1 MPSLCLGNLEY
12 IIRLVT
18 SNKWAQTVRVIYQK
32 NFLSRVKKR
41 YWMIWNWI
49 IKTRLITATTE
60 RMIDKSEDV
69 NYFHSI
75 HERIIT
81 VGRNVRNPA
90 TNE

>member
-1 MPSLCLGNLEY
+1 
-12 IIRLVT
+12 
-18 SNKWAQTVRVIYQK
+18 
-32 NFLSRVKKR
+32 
-41 YWMIWNWI
+41 MIWNWI

-69 NYFHSI
+69 NSFHSI

>member
-1 MPSLCLGNLEY
+1 
-12 IIRLVT
+12 
-18 SNKWAQTVRVIYQK
+18 
-32 NFLSRVKKR
+32 
-41 YWMIWNWI
+41 MIWNWI

-69 NYFHSI
+69 NYLHSI